1 MLMCFTY
8 LYVDKAHK
16 QWRYVIFG
24 SILVYWGSIGVSNHF
39 SLRMGVLF
47 MEIAFG
53 YFMFLAMRKQPFLLQ
68 IFALLMLWNTVSV
81 KTYFGDITNTRVYW
95 NYDIAGPFFY
105 FLF

>member
-1 MLMCFTY
+1 M
-8 LYVDKAHK
+8 
-16 QWRYVIFG
+16 
-24 SILVYWGSIGVSNHF
+24 YWGSIGVSNHF

>member
-1 MLMCFTY
+1 MCFTY

-81 KTYFGDITNTRVYW
+81 KTYFGDITKL
-95 NYDIAGPFFY
+95 DHFFI
-105 FLF
+105 FCFNLF

>member
-1 MLMCFTY
+1 MIFAY
-8 LYVDKAHK
+8 LYVDKVHK

-24 SILVYWGSIGVSNHF
+24 SILVYWGSIGISNHF
-39 SLRMGVLF
+39 SLRMSVLF

-53 YFMFLAMRKQPFLLQ
+53 YFMFLALRKQPFLLQ
-68 IFALLMLWNTVSV
+68 FFALLVLLNLVSV
-81 KTYFGDITNTRVYW
+81 KTYFGDITNTRIYW